1 MILDFGVW
9 KHPRPAKTKAIKSIL
24 IFCILYLID
33 IHLIYYV
40 SGFWAYPILGQLAFP
55 FRMLFIVF
63 CTAVIFG
70 AFLIGDVYNSYL
82 LDSTGKQKKAKK
94 QRRD

>member
-1 MILDFGVW
+1 MLVFF
-9 KHPRPAKTKAIKSIL
+9 S
-24 IFCILYLID
+24 

-55 FRMLFIVF
+55 YRLLFIAF

-82 LDSTGKQKKAKK
+82 LDNMGKQKKVKK